1 MKWILFTGTW
11 RLTDSTVEHD
21 VREAVREVLA
31 AGNGVLTG
39 GATGVD
45 FFAMDELL
53 KHDPDAKLLR
63 VIIPADLDSYIL
75 DYKKNWQQEPITAG
89 DIDALEAVLK
99 RIKMA
104 NHEALTEM
112 PYKEITQDHYD
123 QRNEWEVAE
132 ADEVYAFQ
140 MNGSSGTQHTVDY
153 AVKQG
158 KPIGRHVRYVIAER

>member
-11 RLTDSTVEHD
+11 RLTDEAVERD
-21 VREAVREVLA
+21 VRSAVREVLA
-31 AGNGVLTG
+31 AGDGVLTG

-53 KHDPDAKLLR
+53 KLDSAATRLR

-75 DYKKNWQQEPITAG
+75 DYRKNWQQAPITAG
-89 DIDALEAVLK
+89 DIDALEAILK
-99 RIKMA
+99 RIKIA

-140 MNGSSGTQHTVDY
+140 VNNSSGTQHTVDY

-158 KPIGRHVRYVIAER
+158 KPIGRHVKYVIATE